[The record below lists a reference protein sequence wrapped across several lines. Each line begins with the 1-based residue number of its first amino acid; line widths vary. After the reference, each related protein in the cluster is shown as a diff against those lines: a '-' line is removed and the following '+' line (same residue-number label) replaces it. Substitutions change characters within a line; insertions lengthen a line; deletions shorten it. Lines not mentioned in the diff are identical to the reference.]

1 MKKKVILIACTVI
14 VGMLGVLFY
23 VKQNRQDPLPDKV
36 RTVKDGEE
44 AGCETNE
51 KLAAPAE
58 HFAFMRSYPDKSF
71 DYRAYNKMLA
81 DNLGAFN
88 AYTAKTASSANWQ
101 LEGPTNI
108 GGRITAFAIHP
119 TNTNIMFAGNP
130 GGGLFKTT
138 DGGQTWNPVFDAHPV
153 QSIACIT
160 FDPQNSNTM
169 YVGTGDPD
177 TPFTVFVGNGVY
189 KSTDGGQTWTNIG
202 LTQMGVI
209 SGVVV
214 NPTNSNV
221 LYVAALGT
229 PMQRDTNR
237 GVYKSTNGGASWTQ
251 VLYID
256 NQTGVSDL
264 VIHPTN
270 GNIVYATS
278 WSRIRTNQESLGFST
293 TSRVYKTGNG
303 GSSWS
308 ILQNGLPGGSLSRYG
323 ICMSK
328 QNPNKLY
335 VSVCDSTYNL
345 EGVYV
350 TTNGG
355 TSFTNL
361 PGASAIN
368 TLYNSFG
375 WYFGKIYVNPT
386 NDNDV
391 YLLGVEHYRSTDG
404 GQNWVMNQPPWW
416 NYNPHAD
423 CHSIQFKGTGNYI
436 MATDGGLYETT
447 DDGNTW
453 TKADNIPNTQ
463 FYRIEVNPHQS
474 GDYWGGAQDNG
485 TMNGNASNLN
495 LWPRV
500 FGGDGFQPRHDPT
513 DVNTFYVETQNG
525 NISVTTDGGFSFNS
539 FDNSLPSTDRRN
551 WDMPYIFG
559 SSSSIMYTGTYR
571 VYKNTTNPV
580 DNWTLISGD
589 LTDGI
594 IYGSRF
600 HTISA
605 IDNSRLNAQHLYAG
619 TSDGNVWRSL
629 NDGATWDSLQMTL
642 PNRYV
647 TSVHASPNVV
657 NNVYV
662 THSGYRYNSYIPH
675 IHKSTNNGTVW
686 TDISGDL
693 PQTGINDVVIKPGN
707 ENVLFVA
714 TDIGVY
720 YTTNGGTN
728 WLRLGGNMPMMPI
741 WDIELDVPNNKLIA
755 GTYARSIQSIDI
767 SNLALTTG
775 NTDLLTKEEVR
786 FQVWP
791 NPATELLNVESNGHG
806 IETILIFDAK
816 GKEIMRKTLSGSV
829 QLNVSGL
836 SAGIYF
842 ISLAS
847 NGKAVTQRFVKL

>member
-1 MKKKVILIACTVI
+1 MKKKVMLFASAIMI
-14 VGMLGVLFY
+14 VGISGTIFY
-23 VKQNRQDPLPDKV
+23 MKRSGHDASSKKENRTPNY
-36 RTVKDGEE
+36 
-44 AGCETNE
+44 ETAE
-51 KLAAPAE
+51 KLATPAE
-58 HFAFMRSYPDKSF
+58 HFAFMRSYPDKSL
-71 DYRAYNKMLA
+71 DYRAYNKMLT
-81 DNLGAFN
+81 DNAVSVN
-88 AYTAKTASSANWQ
+88 SSIAKTAASANWQ

-119 TNTNIMFAGNP
+119 TNTSIMFAGNP

-138 DGGQTWNPVFDAHPV
+138 DGGQTWNPVFDAHPA

-160 FDPQNSNTM
+160 FDPANSNII

-177 TPFTVFVGNGVY
+177 TPFTAFVGNGVY

-202 LTQMGVI
+202 LTQMGII
-209 SGVVV
+209 SEVVV

-221 LYVAALGT
+221 LYAAAMGT

-293 TSRVYKTGNG
+293 SSRVYKTGNG
-303 GSSWS
+303 GTTWS

-323 ICMSK
+323 ICMSR

-361 PGASAIN
+361 TGASAIN
-368 TLYNSFG
+368 TLYSGFG
-375 WYFGKIYVNPT
+375 WYFGKIYVNPN

-391 YLLGVEHYRSTDG
+391 YLLGVEHFRSTDG
-404 GQNWVMNQPPWW
+404 GQNWFMNQPPWW

-423 CHSIQFKGTGNYI
+423 CHGLQFKGTGNYI

-447 DDGNTW
+447 DDGSTW
-453 TKADNIPNTQ
+453 VKADNIPNTQ

-500 FGGDGFQPRHDPT
+500 YGGDGFQPRHDPM

-525 NISVTTDGGFSFNS
+525 NISVTTDGGVSFNS
-539 FDNSLPSTDRRN
+539 FDNTLPSTDRRN
-551 WDMPYIFG
+551 WDMPYVFG
-559 SSSSIMYTGTYR
+559 ANSSIMYTGTYR
-571 VYKNTTNPV
+571 VYKNSTNPT
-580 DNWTLISGD
+580 DNWTSISPD

-605 IDNSRLNAQHLYAG
+605 IDNSRLNAQHIYVG

-629 NDGATWDSLQMTL
+629 NDGATWDSLHMTL

-647 TSVHASPNVV
+647 TSVHASPNVT

-693 PQTGINDVVIKPGN
+693 PQTGINDMLIKPGN

-720 YTTNGGTN
+720 YTTNGGTH

-755 GTYARSIQSIDI
+755 GTYARSMQSIDV

-775 NTDLLTKEEVR
+775 NETNLTKEEVR
-786 FQVWP
+786 FTIWP
-791 NPATELLNVESNGHG
+791 NPATQLLTVQSSGTG

-816 GKEIMRKTLSGSV
+816 GKEIMRKTLKGSDSID
-829 QLNVSGL
+829 VSGL
-836 SAGIYF
+836 AGGIYF
-842 ISLAS
+842 ISVAS